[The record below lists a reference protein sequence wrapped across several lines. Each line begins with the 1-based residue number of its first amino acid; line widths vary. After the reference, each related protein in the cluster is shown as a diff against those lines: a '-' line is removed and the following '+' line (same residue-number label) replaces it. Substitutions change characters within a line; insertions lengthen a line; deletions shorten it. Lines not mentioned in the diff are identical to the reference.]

1 MKDLYL
7 LIKIILIPLVDDIS
21 NSISNELLN
30 IFKKVNNLIIGI
42 NISFIVVIVGFILIF
57 LLPILITKNNEIN
70 KVRKML
76 GIIPKD
82 IIINFFI
89 KDDKNDNR

>member
-21 NSISNELLN
+21 NSISKELLN
-30 IFKKVNNLIIGI
+30 IFKKINNLIIGI

>member
-1 MKDLYL
+1 M
-7 LIKIILIPLVDDIS
+7 
-21 NSISNELLN
+21 
-30 IFKKVNNLIIGI
+30 
-42 NISFIVVIVGFILIF
+42 GFILIF

>member
-42 NISFIVVIVGFILIF
+42 NISFIVLIVGFILIF